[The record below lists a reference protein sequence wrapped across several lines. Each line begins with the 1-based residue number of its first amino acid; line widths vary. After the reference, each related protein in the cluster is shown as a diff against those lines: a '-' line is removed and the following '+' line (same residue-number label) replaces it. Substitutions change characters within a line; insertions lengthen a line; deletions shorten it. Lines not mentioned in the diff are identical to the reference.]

1 MSFLQNFFYGVENK
15 DPLVIPLALKL
26 AILLVWFG
34 VMALIV
40 VFRKKLSASKHAF
53 RIAKIAAVILLVDQV
68 MLWSWQFL
76 SGYFNFELS
85 LPLYHCRIAVPLLI
99 LDLVFGVK
107 VLRSIWIYWGF
118 LGSIFAM
125 GIMDPYRFDFP
136 HFTNFQF
143 FVVHMLLGWIVI
155 YTIFALGY
163 RFDKKGLKQT
173 LIVTLLYNIGL
184 IFFNAAFNGTFIA
197 RGDLLYN
204 YGYMLYPPEPLK
216 DLSLSLF
223 PPFVF
228 YFIMII
234 GYELLILLLY
244 AIGRALN
251 KISDRNGQTLS
262 VESLK
267 E

>member
-1 MSFLQNFFYGVENK
+1 MSFLQGFFYGVENK
-15 DPLVIPLALKL
+15 DPLVIPLPLKL
-26 AILLVWFG
+26 TILLVWLG
-34 VMALIV
+34 VMVLIV
-40 VFRKKLSASKHAF
+40 VFRKRLSGLKNPY
-53 RIAKIAAVILLVDQV
+53 RIAKIAAVILLVDQA

-107 VLRSIWIYWGF
+107 ILRSIWIYWGL
-118 LGSIFAM
+118 LGSVFAM

-155 YTIFALGY
+155 YTISVLGY
-163 RFDKKGLKQT
+163 RFDKKGLKLT
-173 LIVTLLYNIGL
+173 LIVTLIYNISL

-204 YGYMLYPPEPLK
+204 YGYMLYAPEPLK
-216 DLSLSLF
+216 DFTLSF

-228 YFIMII
+228 YFIMLI

-244 AIGRALN
+244 VIGRAIN
-251 KISDRNGQTLS
+251 NISDRNGQTLS
-262 VESLK
+262 VEP
-267 E
+267 